1 MRGRESSSK
10 ETVIGHNCSLVGISL
25 FKADRMINLMVA
37 DATDAQQHRGEEAMG
52 IAQTR
57 KGQVRVVK
65 GLGLRPQ
72 AVSNRKIFDLPA
84 ASVAIGHTR
93 YSTAG
98 KRDNPREYI
107 KNAQPFFFKH
117 QKFSFAIEHNGTV
130 RWQEKFKTGEPNSD
144 TYGVGKAIAAGKKET
159 FIENVIDVLS
169 WLNGAYIFLFV
180 TNDDKLFVASDP
192 WGFRPL
198 KVGEIKHNGRIG
210 TAVTSETVGL
220 NALRAKFIDSFPRGV
235 LAEIKPDGLNII
247 WRDKRT
253 KYLPEAACSFEK
265 SYFADAASLAR
276 PGATNHTIRDLLGQ
290 KLAERYHPQAD
301 LVTPVPS
308 SGWSYAEGLSKVL
321 KIPLLQVI
329 HVNRYKGRGFIKPH
343 TPEERIQAAFLKYRF
358 IPELI
363 RDKKIIVVDDSIVR
377 GFTTQGLIL
386 ALFKLG
392 AERIEL
398 MVGIP
403 PVVAPCFWGIDFP
416 SRQELIYNKLMQKKG
431 SRPYEERLAEW
442 LVWEDKTLLGKLRVS
457 FQKLDDYVSTIGGV
471 PAGSSVEKARGCFHC
486 VSGIVPK
493 GAKTNHREFSLA

>member
-1 MRGRESSSK
+1 MKGRKSSSP
-10 ETVIGHNCSLVGISL
+10 EPAIRHNCSLVGISL
-25 FKADRMINLMVA
+25 LRPSRTINLMVA

-57 KGQVRVVK
+57 KGVVRVVK
-65 GLGLRPQ
+65 GLGLRSQ
-72 AVSNRKIFDLPA
+72 AVPNKKVLDFPSAR
-84 ASVAIGHTR
+84 VAIGHTR

-98 KRDNPREYI
+98 KRDDPREYI
-107 KNAQPFFFKH
+107 KNAQPFLFK
-117 QKFSFAIEHNGTV
+117 QPNFSFAIEHNGTV
-130 RWQEKFKTGEPNSD
+130 RWKEDFKEGEPNSD
-144 TYGVGKAIAAGKKET
+144 TYGVGKAIAAGKKDN
-159 FIENVIDVLS
+159 FIENTIEVIS
-169 WLNGAYIFLFV
+169 KLNGAYIFLFV

-198 KVGEIKHNGRIG
+198 KVGELKHNGIVG
-210 TAVTSETVGL
+210 TVVASESVGL

-276 PGATNHTIRDLLGQ
+276 PGVTNHTLREQLGQ
-290 KLAERYHPQAD
+290 RLAERYKPQAD
-301 LVTPVPS
+301 FVTPVPS

-329 HVNRYKGRGFIKPH
+329 HANRYKGRGFIKPH
-343 TPEERIQAAFLKYRF
+343 TPEERIQSAFLKYRF

-363 RDKKIIVVDDSIVR
+363 RGKKIIVVDDSIVR

-392 AERIEL
+392 AEKIEL

-416 SRQELIYNKLMQKKG
+416 SRQELIYNKLMQRKD
-431 SRPYEERLAEW
+431 SRTYEEKLAEW
-442 LVWEDKTLLGKLRVS
+442 LVWEDKSLVKKLRVS
-457 FQKLDDYVSTIGGV
+457 FQKLDDYVSIIGGV

-486 VSGIVPK
+486 VSGIIPR
-493 GAKTNHREFSLA
+493 GAKTNHREYSLA

>member
-1 MRGRESSSK
+1 MKGKKSSSPQPA
-10 ETVIGHNCSLVGISL
+10 IRHNCSLVGISL
-25 FKADRMINLMVA
+25 FKPDRAINLMIA

-57 KGQVRVVK
+57 KGHIKVVK

-72 AVSNRKIFDLPA
+72 AVSNKKILDLPSA
-84 ASVAIGHTR
+84 AVAIGHTR

-107 KNAQPFFFKH
+107 KNAQPFLFKH
-117 QKFSFAIEHNGTV
+117 KNFSFAIEHNGTV
-130 RWQEKFKTGEPNSD
+130 RWKEDFEEGEPNSD
-144 TYGVGKAIAAGKKET
+144 TYGVGKAIATGKKEA
-159 FIENVIDVLS
+159 FIENAIEVLS
-169 WLNGAYIFLFV
+169 KLNGAYIFLFV
-180 TNDDKLFVASDP
+180 TNDDKLFVVSDP
-192 WGFRPL
+192 WHFRPL
-198 KVGEIKHNGRIG
+198 VVGELNHNGIVG
-210 TAVTSETVGL
+210 TVVTSETVGL
-220 NALRAKFIDSFPRGV
+220 NALRAKLIDSFPRGV
-235 LAEIKPDGLNII
+235 LAEVKPDGLNII

-276 PGATNHTIRDLLGQ
+276 PGVTNHTIRDLLGQ
-290 KLAERYHPQAD
+290 RLAQRYKPQAD

-308 SGWSYAEGLSKVL
+308 SGWSYAEGFSKVL

-329 HVNRYKGRGFIKPH
+329 HVNRYKGRSFIKPH
-343 TPEERIQAAFLKYRF
+343 TPEQRIQAAFLKYRF

-363 RDKKIIVVDDSIVR
+363 RGKKIIVVDDSIVR
-377 GFTTQGLIL
+377 GYTTQGLIL

-392 AERIEL
+392 AEKIEL

-416 SRQELIYNKLMQKKG
+416 SKNELIYNKLMEKSNG
-431 SRPYEERLAEW
+431 RSYEERLAEW
-442 LVWEDKTLLGKLRVS
+442 LVWEDKSLVKKLRVS
-457 FQKLDDYVSTIGGV
+457 FQKLEDYVSIIGGV

-493 GAKTNHREFSLA
+493 GAQTNERSYSLA